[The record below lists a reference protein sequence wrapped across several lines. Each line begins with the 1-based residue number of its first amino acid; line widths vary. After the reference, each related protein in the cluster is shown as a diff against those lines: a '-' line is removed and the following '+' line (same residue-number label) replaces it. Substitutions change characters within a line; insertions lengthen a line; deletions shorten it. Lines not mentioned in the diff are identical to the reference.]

1 MLLYDFHDKN
11 HLPFRKFGP
20 FMMED
25 RWKMSSSLTV
35 SSKLSTT
42 NTILSKSSLTSKLTT
57 QDKFLD
63 QKPMVGLKRQQL
75 SFEDSANKSVKSTL
89 EIRPGLQLN
98 TQRLQNNTS
107 SRIDTMKNPLSVNK
121 IQDAGKGLLGKPLNT
136 STLLSSALTTSN
148 NSLVSATK
156 SLKTPGLSAKS
167 ASSRLTMKTSDL
179 KRFLSTDEE
188 KEEPK
193 KAKTTAFPLYPN
205 LVDSLSKEDD
215 SQSVFR
221 HENGKERE
229 RGSYIREIKE
239 KLIQF
244 VSVASGGLAGELKK
258 KDSETRQK
266 LDTMVEDITEWDP
279 EFILKVKFI
288 LSI

>member
-1 MLLYDFHDKN
+1 
-11 HLPFRKFGP
+11 
-20 FMMED
+20 MMED
-25 RWKMSSSLTV
+25 RWKMSSSLSV

-42 NTILSKSSLTSKLTT
+42 NTILSSKSALANKLTT
-57 QDKFLD
+57 QD
-63 QKPMVGLKRQQL
+63 QKPMVGLKRQKL
-75 SFEDSANKSVKSTL
+75 SFEDSANKSVKSNI

-107 SRIDTMKNPLSVNK
+107 SRFDTMKNPLSVNK
-121 IQDAGKGLLGKPLNT
+121 IQDAGKGLLGKPLST
-136 STLLSSALTTSN
+136 STLSSSALTTSN
-148 NSLVSATK
+148 NSLKSATK
-156 SLKTPGLSAKS
+156 RLQTPCLSAKS
-167 ASSRLTMKTSDL
+167 ATSRLTIKTSDL
-179 KRFLSTDEE
+179 KRFLSTDED

-193 KAKTTAFPLYPN
+193 KAKTTAFPSYPN
-205 LVDSLSKEDD
+205 LADSLSKEDE
-215 SQSVFR
+215 SQSVFPQ
-221 HENGKERE
+221 ENGKERE
-229 RGSYIREIKE
+229 WGSYIREIKE

-279 EFILKVKFI
+279 EFLLKVKFI

>member
-1 MLLYDFHDKN
+1 
-11 HLPFRKFGP
+11 
-20 FMMED
+20 MED
-25 RWKMSSSLTV
+25 RWRMSSSLSV

-42 NTILSKSSLTSKLTT
+42 NTILLSKSDLANKLTT
-57 QDKFLD
+57 QDNYAG
-63 QKPMVGLKRQQL
+63 QKPMVGLKRQQM
-75 SFEDSANKSVKSTL
+75 SFEERANKSVKSTL
-89 EIRPGLQLN
+89 DIRPGL
-98 TQRLQNNTS
+98 QRLQNNTS

-136 STLLSSALTTSN
+136 STLSSSALTTSN
-148 NSLVSATK
+148 NSLESATK
-156 SLKTPGLSAKS
+156 SLLTPGLSAKS
-167 ASSRLTMKTSDL
+167 ATSRLTMKTSDL
-179 KRFLSTDEE
+179 KRFLSTDED

-193 KAKTTAFPLYPN
+193 KAKTTAFPSYPN
-205 LVDSLSKEDD
+205 LADSLSKEDE
-215 SQSVFR
+215 SQSVFPQ
-221 HENGKERE
+221 ENGKERE
-229 RGSYIREIKE
+229 WGSYIREIKE

-279 EFILKVKFI
+279 EFLLKVKFI